1 MSTTMQ
7 ALALVLLLGATATL
21 GLWLGWRWWQQR
33 RNNPVHSAVHF
44 ILGIAGLE
52 CLLLMMR
59 GADGA
64 TTRWAQAAALL
75 MGLALMAGFAAPVV
89 ARHRGRRAGTVALAL
104 HAGLAL
110 AGVLV
115 ALAWLLVR

>member
-1 MSTTMQ
+1 
-7 ALALVLLLGATATL
+7 
-21 GLWLGWRWWQQR
+21 
-33 RNNPVHSAVHF
+33 
-44 ILGIAGLE
+44 
-52 CLLLMMR
+52 
-59 GADGA
+59 
-64 TTRWAQAAALL
+64 
-75 MGLALMAGFAAPVV
+75 MAGFAAPVV

>member
-1 MSTTMQ
+1 M
-7 ALALVLLLGATATL
+7 
-21 GLWLGWRWWQQR
+21 
-33 RNNPVHSAVHF
+33 
-44 ILGIAGLE
+44 
-52 CLLLMMR
+52 
-59 GADGA
+59 
-64 TTRWAQAAALL
+64 RWASVGVGTRQAAALL